1 MLSIGRPNRP
11 LHEIIPIQRMRTNQE
26 LYVVVSFSLT
36 PVPPLARLGSAGRGT
51 NRDARSGVGK
61 CLGLKVA
68 GEESAN
74 SE

>member
-1 MLSIGRPNRP
+1 MWWF
-11 LHEIIPIQRMRTNQE
+11 
-26 LYVVVSFSLT
+26 SFSLT

>member
-1 MLSIGRPNRP
+1 MNENKARTLCGGFLFAHARTP
-11 LHEIIPIQRMRTNQE
+11 LT
-26 LYVVVSFSLT
+26 
-36 PVPPLARLGSAGRGT
+36 RLGSAGRGT